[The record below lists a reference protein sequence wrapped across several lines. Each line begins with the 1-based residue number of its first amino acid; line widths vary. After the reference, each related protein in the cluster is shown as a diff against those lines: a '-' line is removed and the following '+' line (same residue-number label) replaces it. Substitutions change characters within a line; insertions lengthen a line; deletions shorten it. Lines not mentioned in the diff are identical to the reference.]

1 MQKLHTSR
9 AHRVL
14 PKVDPYSGERPA
26 HRSLKTKSPLEVQRK
41 EVVVHADT
49 EYVIVLGAH
58 GHRFGSVVSGWFL
71 TSLQGVQFPLDLFLH
86 VLGVTPLAQCLLF
99 VCLALIAFSLLNTS
113 PALQCFSH

>member
-14 PKVDPYSGERPA
+14 PKVDPYSGESPA
-26 HRSLKTKSPLEVQRK
+26 HRSLKTNSPLEVQRK
-41 EVVVHADT
+41 EVGVHADT

-58 GHRFGSVVSGWFL
+58 GHRFSSVVSGRFH

-86 VLGVTPLAQCLLF
+86 PFGVTPEFSIFLF
-99 VCLALIAFSLLNTS
+99 VVWLC
-113 PALQCFSH
+113 